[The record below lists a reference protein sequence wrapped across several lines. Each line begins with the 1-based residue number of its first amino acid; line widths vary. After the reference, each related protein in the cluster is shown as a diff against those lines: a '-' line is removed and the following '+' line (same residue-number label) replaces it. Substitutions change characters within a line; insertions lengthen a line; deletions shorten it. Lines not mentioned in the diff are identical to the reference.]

1 MSKVVMGQLLTDGSL
16 TRKCIKQD
24 IWHYL
29 YEWAFSVS
37 ESLHENTFSL
47 VICHWYNFANKL
59 IKINKIVL
67 TFEKIPAD
75 YIFEVQIEPF
85 KLIVGQVLETFHHDN
100 RLFEKI
106 NKCTLDPGDDF

>member
-1 MSKVVMGQLLTDGSL
+1 MSFFCL
-16 TRKCIKQD
+16 R
-24 IWHYL
+24 
-29 YEWAFSVS
+29 EP
-37 ESLHENTFSL
+37 ENTFSL
-47 VICHWYNFANKL
+47 VICHWYDFANKL
-59 IKINKIVL
+59 IKINEIVL